1 MVSYFAL
8 VFIQINHDTSDEAL
22 VNSQQDLVYCANY
35 RLLET
40 RVLTVLCGQG
50 IKEGGNFSCS
60 G

>member
-1 MVSYFAL
+1 M
-8 VFIQINHDTSDEAL
+8 FIQISHDTSDEAL

-35 RLLET
+35 PLLET